1 MIMLAYPIAF
11 AITWAFLA
19 AIVHFFIRLEVNGRI
34 TPAGV
39 FALAGITFYVFMKG
53 WFMIYLYCGLLWLGG
68 GFLLSA
74 IDEEKH
80 PIVVALSRTAFF
92 ITIGYL
98 LGSKGNF

>member
-1 MIMLAYPIAF
+1 MLAYPIAF

-53 WFMIYLYCGLLWLGG
+53 
-68 GFLLSA
+68 
-74 IDEEKH
+74 
-80 PIVVALSRTAFF
+80 
-92 ITIGYL
+92 
-98 LGSKGNF
+98 